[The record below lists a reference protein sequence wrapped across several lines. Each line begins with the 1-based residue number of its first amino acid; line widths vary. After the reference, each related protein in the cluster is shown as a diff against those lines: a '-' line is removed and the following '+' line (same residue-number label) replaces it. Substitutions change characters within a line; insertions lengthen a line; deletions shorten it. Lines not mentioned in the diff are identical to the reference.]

1 MIWSGASEVASFDT
15 VNFGLRP
22 SKSIQR
28 QIVFGGIRL
37 LLGHLDVREAVYV
50 GLGSIWFV
58 DFVMAHKILSIND
71 MVSIEENDVGYLRA
85 RYNSPFAT
93 VDVRRGSSSEV
104 LPGLCADTSV
114 NARPWVLWLDYD
126 RRFDEDASDDVRLIV
141 ENAPE
146 NSIMLTTF
154 NAAEVKYGAANE
166 RPDRLRE
173 LFEGVVPANLSKNQ
187 CKDDKMQRTLADLAI
202 KSMKAIAVEAR
213 RPGGFVPAFRI
224 VYRDT
229 APMVTVGGVLPS
241 ESNRRRA
248 ESRIKESDWRCRPEA
263 SITAPHLTIREA
275 MALQSMLPDPQGLTR
290 GVVKALGFDLEEDQI
305 RVYEQYYREYP
316 WFAEVVT

>member
-1 MIWSGASEVASFDT
+1 MASFDT

-37 LLGHLDVREAVYV
+37 LHNRLDVKEAVYV

-71 MVSIEENDVGYLRA
+71 MISMEEDEVGYLRA

-93 VDVRRGSSSEV
+93 VDVRRGSSSDV
-104 LPGLCADTSV
+104 LPGLCADASV

-126 RRFDEDASDDVRLIV
+126 KRFDEDASDDLRLIV

-146 NSIMLTTF
+146 NSIVLATF
-154 NAAEVKYGAANE
+154 NAAEAKYGAANE

-187 CKDDKMQRTLADLAI
+187 CKDDRMQRTLAELTV
-202 KSMKAIAVEAR
+202 KFMKAVALEAR
-213 RPGGFVPAFRI
+213 RPGGFVPAFQI

-241 ESNRRRA
+241 ESNRRPV
-248 ESRIKESDWRCRPEA
+248 ESSIKAGDWRCRPEA
-263 SITAPHLTIREA
+263 AITAPHLTIREA
-275 MALQSMLPDPQGLTR
+275 MALQSRLPDPAGLTR
-290 GVVKALGFDLEEDQI
+290 GVVKALGFDLEEEQI
-305 RVYEQYYREYP
+305 RVYERYYLEYP